1 MKAHRKL
8 ILGGLAVMLSACSA
22 TKSPTAVPDSGLDVA
37 SPRYGVMYGSGNR
50 TEGDEGADTSGTE
63 NYVQNTMAADSNET
77 TATIAG
83 GVMYGSG
90 N

>member
-1 MKAHRKL
+1 MKAYPKL
-8 ILGGLAVMLSACSA
+8 MIGGFAILLTACSA
-22 TKSPTAVPDSGLDVA
+22 TSPTAVPDSDVIEG
-37 SPRYGVMYGSGNR
+37 PRYGVMYGSGNR
-50 TEGDEGADTSGTE
+50 SEENEGEETSSTGD
-63 NYVQNTMAADSNET
+63 YAQNTMAADSGET